1 MEYRSGIYE
10 NRLHVYLTEPKTY
23 NSMERLKYADEHTE
37 ERIRDCMELIET
49 LKKYR
54 LELTERAKQL
64 QTMESH
70 IRVSLTRKKNSWD
83 NRVYYYLT
91 KECIYSDGTSE
102 VRENTKYTGKER
114 HKAIKAF
121 EDIKK
126 EFPQWKYIKNIEKGI
141 WE

>member
-54 LELTERAKQL
+54 LELTEKAKQL

-70 IRVSLTRKKNSWD
+70 IRVSLTRKKT
-83 NRVYYYLT
+83 V
-91 KECIYSDGTSE
+91 GTIEFIITSQK
-102 VRENTKYTGKER
+102 N
-114 HKAIKAF
+114 AF
-121 EDIKK
+121 TAMGQAK
-126 EFPQWKYIKNIEKGI
+126 
-141 WE
+141 